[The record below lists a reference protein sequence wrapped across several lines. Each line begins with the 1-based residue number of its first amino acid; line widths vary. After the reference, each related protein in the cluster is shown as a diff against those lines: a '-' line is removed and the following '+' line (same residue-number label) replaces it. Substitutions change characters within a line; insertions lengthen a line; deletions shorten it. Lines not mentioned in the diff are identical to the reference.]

1 MFRWGL
7 KSASERRTL
16 QPLPVYRL
24 GSLGTQKHNWQLQI
38 SKLEPIIAAGA
49 DRVPHLS
56 RLCTIRASPIS
67 KQCFPPSLALL
78 LCRWVWL
85 HRGNLCTGC
94 WWAACLQHDEWA
106 TEMRVDDGRRV
117 ELEEDDNGQILIF
130 TVVNNDRFFG
140 QGVTGYSFPFW
151 QRKWWNV
158 YFKSTYFFDYEGGHH
173 STKSCSCSQT
183 LEFIKEQH
191 SARFATLTDHLVKSG
206 RMKAKMLY

>member
-1 MFRWGL
+1 MGAEKCFWAPYFAA
-7 KSASERRTL
+7 SACLSAWIAGNTKAQLTATNKQIRTHHSSRRR
-16 QPLPVYRL
+16 QSSPLIASVHHTSISYFQTMLPSLPRSVVVPLSVITQRKFVYRL
-24 GSLGTQKHNWQLQI
+24 
-38 SKLEPIIAAGA
+38 
-49 DRVPHLS
+49 
-56 RLCTIRASPIS
+56 
-67 KQCFPPSLALL
+67 
-78 LCRWVWL
+78 
-85 HRGNLCTGC
+85 
-94 WWAACLQHDEWA
+94 WAACLQHDEWA

-191 SARFATLTDHLVKSG
+191 SARFASLTDHLVKSG
-206 RMKAKMLY
+206 RTKAKMLY